1 MCPKLHL
8 GLWVHPPSFTAL
20 QWGGCGCECHSAD
33 VPVALRAFLPSSSAN
48 KTHACHLRQRQ
59 PWLPLPSHPITF
71 IVEFRLTVVQEWFPV
86 MCLSGRY
93 KNEGQ
98 FLLSFSHTILSRS
111 GCGFSFV
118 FVFLFVL
125 FWFFECKR
133 PNKPFPFYQVKLSF
147 PSEAFC
153 LQWMENEALFL
164 RLNLGHTSER
174 VCTGCPLAS
183 EQAGSPRCP
192 DGSPDSPACLTLGIC

>member
-1 MCPKLHL
+1 MKASSCSAFPIQLCPEVGVVLVL
-8 GLWVHPPSFTAL
+8 CLCLYLFCFG
-20 QWGGCGCECHSAD
+20 
-33 VPVALRAFLPSSSAN
+33 FLSVNS
-48 KTHACHLRQRQ
+48 Q
-59 PWLPLPSHPITF
+59 I
-71 IVEFRLTVVQEWFPV
+71 
-86 MCLSGRY
+86 
-93 KNEGQ
+93 
-98 FLLSFSHTILSRS
+98 
-111 GCGFSFV
+111 
-118 FVFLFVL
+118 
-125 FWFFECKR
+125 
-133 PNKPFPFYQVKLSF
+133 KPFPFSQLKLSF